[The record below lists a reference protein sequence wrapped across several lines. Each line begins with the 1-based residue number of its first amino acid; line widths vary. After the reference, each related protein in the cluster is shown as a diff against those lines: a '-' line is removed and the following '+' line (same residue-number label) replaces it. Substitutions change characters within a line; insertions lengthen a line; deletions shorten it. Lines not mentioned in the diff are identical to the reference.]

1 MVKSVGGSTGSAPI
15 NPASNHTDLHAS
27 MAKNFVKSIVSASKG
42 LTGGGGFKLTI
53 AATGAHKSI
62 K

>member
-1 MVKSVGGSTGSAPI
+1 
-15 NPASNHTDLHAS
+15 